1 MCVRENEKKKEKRKK
16 TKPKRDDDDIKILF
30 IVGVRGRELYEMK
43 KEEEEEEYAFGTV
56 VVLKESFGFLR
67 LTHDYYDDDDDSDD
81 EVVEEGK
88 PSTSSRVVVVV
99 DDDDD
104 DDEDDDGD
112 EDDDETTTKSTKK
125 MATLRAQAQL
135 FFHITEYFKNPELE
149 KELLEE
155 GAEEEEFDR
164 PLMPGDV
171 VKFKVTKG
179 SSGGKGGGQKREK
192 EGKTHKAMDVMRCSR
207 EDLRI
212 KIVRE
217 KVEGIVKRGLKGKT
231 KQEAFGG
238 CVSCSLL
245 GDEEEKLELEFSGAN
260 VLESCKKKLK
270 QGMKVSFSI
279 GREPTTKKYVVVD
292 IAPIVE
298 EKITKKKEEGEN
310 EENKEA
316 ADEEDEYFQEI
327 PTSYGRVNKLSQ
339 SYGFIQKV
347 HGRMYL
353 HNSSNRRDDQ
363 GLFFHYTALRDK
375 TDLGKLSVGAPVS
388 FEIVKVN
395 AGNGKGKKIN
405 AINVRLCDEETV
417 RAVES
422 ELRLQRKLAEKEKNA
437 ALLDKD
443 GIDGD
448 SWGKKKVNVDENNN
462 NEATNGGGKKYVEAP
477 ASVEEENASL
487 EQQQQQQQQQQS
499 SRELGKITVV
509 KNGFGFIKCEERVED
524 VFFHF
529 TQLKNFE
536 NPKVGKIVQFT
547 VHRDQKRDT
556 LVAHDVCEAPEGTK
570 VVFETVDERSVR
582 GVCKERLVFMSGRFG
597 KSSFSSNPSNV
608 GTIVVESADETSQS
622 YKYKTVVDRNCNPK
636 PGDLVSFCI
645 ATDKRDESN
654 QFATKV
660 KLVQFTGTVV
670 STKSEGSYGF
680 LSHSDPDTGEV
691 GKAFFHGADVD
702 GGITLFEGD
711 EAMYFVN
718 QSQGS
723 NKEYT
728 AKRIKRTKEG
738 SNAGV
743 LTPTRSNSAM
753 GSDSGRDSPRPQ
765 FVGSQFTLS
774 KGPDGTPGFS
784 RGRGK
789 GLAEKATAAVSRLKL
804 DAAEFVIG
812 GNHTNTSSVSA
823 SLGSKDDLS
832 AFEDAEEEI
841 ELEKEEGS

>member
-1 MCVRENEKKKEKRKK
+1 MPKRRGEKISKNVRLKNFNFFFCVCSGKRKKKEKRKK

-67 LTHDYYDDDDDSDD
+67 LTHDYYDDDDD
-81 EVVEEGK
+81 
-88 PSTSSRVVVVV
+88 
-99 DDDDD
+99 D

-112 EDDDETTTKSTKK
+112 EDDETTTKSTKK

-487 EQQQQQQQQQQS
+487 EQQQQQQQQQQQS

-743 LTPTRSNSAM
+743 LSPTRSNSAM

>member
-1 MCVRENEKKKEKRKK
+1 MCSGKRKKKEKRKK
-16 TKPKRDDDDIKILF
+16 TKPKRDDDDDIKILF

-67 LTHDYYDDDDDSDD
+67 LTHDYYDDDDD
-81 EVVEEGK
+81 
-88 PSTSSRVVVVV
+88 
-99 DDDDD
+99 D

-112 EDDDETTTKSTKK
+112 EDDETTTKSTKK

-487 EQQQQQQQQQQS
+487 EQQQQQQQQQQQS

-743 LTPTRSNSAM
+743 LSPTRSNSAM

-841 ELEKEEGS
+841 ELEKEEES